1 MQDDSVWLERA
12 QSAEAKLAT
21 LKQALDPALER
32 IKNFKANFGVKE
44 RDNGELDIDFEKF
57 VKNLGQENALEL
69 KKVIDETYGLVRR
82 VS

>member
-1 MQDDSVWLERA
+1 MSDDVWLERA

-21 LKQALDPALER
+21 LKQAIEPALER
-32 IKNFKANFGVKE
+32 IKAFKANFGVKE
-44 RDNGELDIDFEKF
+44 SSNGEISIDFEKF